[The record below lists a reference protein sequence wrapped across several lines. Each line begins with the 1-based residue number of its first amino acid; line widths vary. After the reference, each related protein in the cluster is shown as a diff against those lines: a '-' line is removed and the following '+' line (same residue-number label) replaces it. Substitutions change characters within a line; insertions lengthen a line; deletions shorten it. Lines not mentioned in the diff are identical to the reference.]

1 MDFRDPSHPNFPFTI
16 GIEEEYQIIDPE
28 TRELKSYITQILDEG
43 QLTLHEQ
50 MKPEMHQSIVEV
62 GTHVCRTVSE
72 ARAEILRLRGAIG
85 TLAAKKGLRIA
96 ASGTHPFSS
105 WQTQDITPHERY
117 YGVVQEMQEAAR
129 RLLIFGM
136 HVHVG
141 MPDNDTCVE
150 IMNVA
155 RYLMPHLLALST
167 SSPFWMGRNTGF
179 HSYRSIIFTN
189 FPRTGIPDIFQSYAE
204 FDQYVQLL
212 IRTHSIDNGKKIW
225 WDLRPHPMFGT
236 LEVRVCDIATKVDE
250 AIMLAAY
257 VQAIFV
263 KIYTLFR
270 ENQTFRVYSRA
281 LINENKWRAARYGLD
296 GNLIDFGKRQDL
308 AARELMLE
316 LREFVDDVVDDLGS
330 RSAVD
335 YIHTVLERGTSSERQ
350 LKTFEETG
358 DIKAVVDQ
366 LIRETMEGVP
376 VEYPSETP
384 KAEASAKSEE

>member
-1 MDFRDPSHPNFPFTI
+1 MKYRDPGHPEFPFTI

-28 TRELKSYITQILDEG
+28 TRELKSYITQIIDEG
-43 QLTLHEQ
+43 QLVLHEQ

-62 GTHVCRTVSE
+62 GTHVCRTIAE
-72 ARAEILRLRGAIG
+72 AKTEILRLRGAIG
-85 TLAAKKGLRIA
+85 SLAVRKGLRIA

-105 WQTQDITPHERY
+105 WQKQDITPHERY
-117 YGVVQEMQEAAR
+117 FGVVEEMQDAAR

-141 MPDNDTCVE
+141 MPDNETCVE

-155 RYLMPHLLALST
+155 RYFMPHLLALST
-167 SSPFWMGRNTGF
+167 SSPFWMSRTTGF
-179 HSYRSIIFTN
+179 QSYRSIIFTN
-189 FPRTGIPDIFQSYAE
+189 FPRTGIPDVYESYAE
-204 FDQYVQLL
+204 FEQYVNLL
-212 IRTHSIDNGKKIW
+212 IQTRSIDNAKKIW
-225 WDLRPHPMFGT
+225 WDLRPHPLFGT

-270 ENQTFRVYSRA
+270 SNQTFRIYSRS
-281 LINENKWRAARYGLD
+281 LINENKWRAARYGLG
-296 GNLIDFGKRQDL
+296 GNLIDFGKRAEFPAKQ
-308 AARELMLE
+308 LMLE
-316 LREFVDDVVDDLGS
+316 LRDFVEDVVDDLGS
-330 RSAVD
+330 REQVD
-335 YIHTVLERGTSSERQ
+335 YIHTILEHGTSAERQ
-350 LKTFEETG
+350 LRTYAETG

-376 VEYPSETP
+376 MDADV
-384 KAEASAKSEE
+384 AHLM

>member
-1 MDFRDPSHPNFPFTI
+1 MYFRDPSHPDFPFTI
-16 GIEEEYQIIDPE
+16 GIEEEYQIIDPA
-28 TRELKSYITQILDEG
+28 TRELKSYITQIIDEG
-43 QLTLHEQ
+43 QLVLREQ

-62 GTHVCRTVSE
+62 GTHVCRTIGE
-72 ARAEILRLRGAIG
+72 AREEILRLRGAIG
-85 TLAAKKGLRIA
+85 SLAARKGLRIA

-105 WQTQDITPHERY
+105 WQKQDITPHERY
-117 YGVVQEMQEAAR
+117 FGVVEEMQEAAR

-141 MPDNDTCVE
+141 MPNNETCIE

-155 RYLMPHLLALST
+155 RYFMPHLLMLST

-189 FPRTGIPDIFQSYAE
+189 FPRTGIPDIYQSYSE
-204 FDQYVQLL
+204 FEHYVQTLVE
-212 IRTHSIDNGKKIW
+212 TKSIDNAKKIW
-225 WDLRPHPMFGT
+225 WDLRPHPLFGT

-250 AIMLAAY
+250 AIMLAAF
-257 VQAIFV
+257 VQSIFV

-270 ENQTFRVYSRA
+270 QNQTFRVYSRS

-296 GNLIDFGKRQDL
+296 GKLIDFGKKQEL
-308 AARELMLE
+308 PARALMLE
-316 LREFVDDVVDDLGS
+316 LREFVEDVVDDLGS

-335 YIHTVLERGTSSERQ
+335 YIHTVLENGTSADRQ
-350 LKTFEETG
+350 LKTYAETN
-358 DIKAVVDQ
+358 DLTAVVDQ

-376 VEYPSETP
+376 MDVPSEET
-384 KAEASAKSEE
+384 AA

>member
-1 MDFRDPSHPNFPFTI
+1 MKYRDPSHPEFPFTI

-28 TRELKSYITQILDEG
+28 TRELKSYITQIIDEG
-43 QLTLHEQ
+43 QLVLREQ

-62 GTHVCRTVSE
+62 GTHVCRTTSE

-85 TLAAKKGLRIA
+85 SLAARKGLRIA

-141 MPDNDTCVE
+141 MPDNETCVQ

-155 RYLMPHLLALST
+155 RYFMPHLLTLST

-179 HSYRSIIFTN
+179 QSYRSIIFTN
-189 FPRTGIPDIFQSYAE
+189 FPRTGIPDVYGSYSE
-204 FDQYVQLL
+204 FEQYVNLL
-212 IRTHSIDNGKKIW
+212 IQTKSIDNAKKIW

-250 AIMLAAY
+250 ALMLAAY

-263 KIYTLFR
+263 KIHSLFR
-270 ENQTFRVYSRA
+270 RNQTFRIYNRS

-296 GNLIDFGKRQDL
+296 GNLIDFGKRAEF
-308 AARELMLE
+308 AARDLMLE
-316 LREFVDDVVDDLGS
+316 LREFVEDVVDDLGS
-330 RSAVD
+330 RSEVD
-335 YIHTVLERGTSSERQ
+335 YIHTVLKEGTSAQRQ
-350 LKTFEETG
+350 LRTYAETG
-358 DIKAVVDQ
+358 DFKAVVDQ
-366 LIRETMEGVP
+366 LVRETMEGVP
-376 VEYPSETP
+376 MDSP
-384 KAEASAKSEE
+384 AEQAV

>member
-1 MDFRDPSHPNFPFTI
+1 MKYRDPGHPEFPFTI

-28 TRELKSYITQILDEG
+28 TRELKSYITQIIDEG
-43 QLTLHEQ
+43 QLVLHEQ

-62 GTHVCRTVSE
+62 GTHVCRTIAE
-72 ARAEILRLRGAIG
+72 AKTEILRLRGAIG
-85 TLAAKKGLRIA
+85 SLAARKGLRIA

-105 WQTQDITPHERY
+105 WQKQDITPHERY
-117 YGVVQEMQEAAR
+117 FGVVEEMQDAAR

-141 MPDNDTCVE
+141 MPDNETCVE

-155 RYLMPHLLALST
+155 RYFMPHLLALST
-167 SSPFWMGRNTGF
+167 SSPFWMSRTTGF
-179 HSYRSIIFTN
+179 QSYRSIIFTN
-189 FPRTGIPDIFQSYAE
+189 FPRTGIPDVYESYAE
-204 FDQYVQLL
+204 FEQYVNLL
-212 IRTHSIDNGKKIW
+212 IQTRSIDNAKKIW
-225 WDLRPHPMFGT
+225 WDLRPHPLFGT

-270 ENQTFRVYSRA
+270 SNQTFRIYSRS
-281 LINENKWRAARYGLD
+281 LINENKWRAARYGLG
-296 GNLIDFGKRQDL
+296 GNLIDFGKRAEFPAKQ
-308 AARELMLE
+308 LMLE
-316 LREFVDDVVDDLGS
+316 LRDFVEDVVDDLGS
-330 RSAVD
+330 REQVD
-335 YIHTVLERGTSSERQ
+335 YIHTILEHGTSAERQ
-350 LKTFEETG
+350 LRTYAETG

-376 VEYPSETP
+376 MDADV
-384 KAEASAKSEE
+384 AHLM